1 MDQTEKEGL
10 SKTLSRDLLRA
21 RAEIY
26 ARQEEKTVAK
36 GTLAEFL
43 CFRLGRD
50 GYLIEARWIEE
61 IVRLARI
68 SKLPRQKEFLRGIL
82 NVRGNLV
89 PVADLSV
96 FLGLPETPGSEQSR
110 VILIRDGSGLSG
122 IIAADILGYF
132 KLDTGQAQETV
143 ATIRGPAA
151 EYTKGFF
158 HHLDQPFVWL
168 HTEKILSD
176 LSMRMR
182 LKNA

>member
-1 MDQTEKEGL
+1 MHEIKKEGPA
-10 SKTLSRDLLRA
+10 KTLSPDILRE
-21 RAEIY
+21 RAGIY

-36 GTLAEFL
+36 GSLAEFL

-50 GYLIEARWIEE
+50 GYLVETCWVEE

-68 SKLPRQKEFLRGIL
+68 SKLPRQKDFLRGIL

-143 ATIRGPAA
+143 ATIRGLAA
-151 EYTKGFF
+151 EYTKGLF

-176 LSMRMR
+176 LGMRMR
-182 LKNA
+182 LKKA